1 MLIKYSFIIKR
12 FLLCQLV
19 LLSAVS
25 PVLADNIRIVIDT
38 GNETLKVMKG
48 KQVIKS
54 YDDIAIGR
62 YGATYYKSQGD
73 NKTPQGKF
81 KIGWIKKS
89 KLYHRFIGLNYPDLP
104 SADRALVDGRIEEP
118 LWQAI
123 RRASETGKTP
133 SQNTPLG
140 GYIGIHGL
148 GSGDAEVHGQY
159 NWTNGCV
166 ALTNEQVDQLLKWA
180 KVGTVVEIR

>member
-1 MLIKYSFIIKR
+1 MSIKYSFIIR
-12 FLLCQLV
+12 RLLLCQLV
-19 LLSAVS
+19 LMSAVA
-25 PVLADNIRIVIDT
+25 PVLADNIRVVIDT

-48 KQVIKS
+48 KLVIKS

-62 YGATYYKSQGD
+62 YGATYYKARGD
-73 NKTPQGKF
+73 HKTPLGKF

-89 KLYHRFIGLNYPDLP
+89 NLYYRFIGLNYPDLP
-104 SADRALVDGRIEEP
+104 VADRALVDGRIEEP
-118 LWQAI
+118 QWQAI
-123 RRASETGKTP
+123 RRASEAGKTP
-133 SQNTPLG
+133 SQSTPLG

-166 ALTNEQVDQLLKWA
+166 ALTNEQVDQLLKWV
-180 KVGTVVEIR
+180 KVGTPVEIR

>member
-1 MLIKYSFIIKR
+1 MSINTSFIIR
-12 FLLCQLV
+12 RLLLCQLV
-19 LLSAVS
+19 LMSAVS

-48 KQVIKS
+48 KRVLKS
-54 YDDIAIGR
+54 YNDIAIGR

-73 NKTPQGKF
+73 NKTPLGKF
-81 KIGWIKKS
+81 RIGWIKKS
-89 KLYHRFIGLNYPDLP
+89 NLYHRFIGLNYPDLP
-104 SADRALVDGRIEEP
+104 TADRALVDGRIEESQ
-118 LWQAI
+118 WQAI
-123 RRASETGKTP
+123 RRASEAGKTP

-148 GSGDAEVHGQY
+148 GTGDAEVHGQY

-166 ALTNEQVDQLLKWA
+166 ALTNEQVDQLLKWV
-180 KVGTVVEIR
+180 KIGTSVEIR